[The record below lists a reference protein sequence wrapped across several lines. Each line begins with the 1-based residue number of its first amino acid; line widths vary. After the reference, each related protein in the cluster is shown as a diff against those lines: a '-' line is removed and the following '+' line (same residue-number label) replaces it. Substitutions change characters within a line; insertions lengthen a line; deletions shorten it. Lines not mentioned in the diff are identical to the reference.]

1 MSGQSLKLRFVD
13 GKSTVTETVDVKR
26 CVIAGWTGRD
36 PVALEEH
43 IVELEKLGVKRPA
56 TVPIFYRVAAARL
69 STSDAI
75 EVLGD
80 TSSGEVEFVLYQ
92 KGGRLWVGVGS
103 DHTDRE
109 AETIGITLSKQMCDK
124 PIADEFWAYDDVA
137 AHWDELQLRAYIVSD
152 GVRVLYQEGSIVSMR
167 SPGDLIGRYDG
178 GAALPEGTMMFCGTF
193 AALGGV
199 RPSAVFEMELVDPR
213 LGRSIKKL
221 YTIEK
226 LPVLG

>member
-152 GVRVLYQEGSIVSMR
+152 GVRVLYQEGSIASMR

-178 GAALPEGTMMFCGTF
+178 GAALPEETMMFCGTF